1 MAVTAKTELVGLRDT
16 VRALNKIEPGLRR
29 EFTQKASQLAE
40 PAIREVQKNYVRV
53 PLSGMERRWTD
64 RGRRLF
70 PFDLNRARRG
80 VRLKVDAGRNTVAVI
95 SIEQR
100 DPGTAVF
107 ESAGRATS
115 NPLGESLGPL
125 KPNHTRILGPSVF
138 RRRNQITSEMDR
150 LIRGMIDRVQRE
162 VDR

>member
-1 MAVTAKTELVGLRDT
+1 MGVSAKTEVVGVRDT
-16 VRALNKIEPGLRR
+16 IRSLNKIEPGLRR
-29 EFTQKASQLAE
+29 EFTQKASRIAE
-40 PAIREVQKNYVRV
+40 PAIREVQNNYVRI

-70 PFDLNRARRG
+70 PFELNRARRG
-80 VRLKVDAGRNTVAVI
+80 VRLKVDAARNTVAVI

-107 ESAGRATS
+107 ESAGRRTR
-115 NPLGESLGPL
+115 NPLGEALGPL

-138 RRRNQITSEMDR
+138 RRREQITSEMER

-162 VDR
+162 VNR

>member
-29 EFTQKASQLAE
+29 QFTQQASQIAE

-53 PLSGMERRWTD
+53 PLSGMERRWAD
-64 RGRRLF
+64 RGRRIF
-70 PFDLNRARRG
+70 PFDVNRARRG
-80 VRLKVDAGRNTVAVI
+80 VRLKVDAARNTVAVI

-100 DPGTAVF
+100 DPGAAVF
-107 ESAGRATS
+107 ESAGRATR
-115 NPLGESLGPL
+115 NPLGEALGPL

-138 RRRNQITSEMDR
+138 RRRDQITSEMDR

-162 VDR
+162 VNR

>member
-1 MAVTAKTELVGLRDT
+1 MGLDARTELVGLRDT
-16 VRALNKIEPGLRR
+16 IRALNKIEPGLRR
-29 EFTQKASQLAE
+29 EFTQKATQIAQ
-40 PAIREVQKNYVRV
+40 PAIAEVQRNYFRV
-53 PLSGMERRWTD
+53 PLSGMERRWSD

-70 PFDLNRARRG
+70 PFEVNRARRG
-80 VRLKVDAGRNTVAVI
+80 VRLKVDAARNTIAVI

-107 ESAGRATS
+107 EAAGRATS
-115 NPLGESLGPL
+115 NPLGEALGPL

-138 RRRNQITSEMDR
+138 RRRDQITSEMDR

-162 VDR
+162 VD